1 MAVLQ
6 EVARAADGDVAVVS
20 VLGAERDQA
29 HEVLVQPWD
38 ESLTGSARI
47 VRLRPA
53 F

>member
-38 ESLTGSARI
+38 ASLTGSARF
-47 VRLRPA
+47 VGLGPV